1 MGKAT
6 KATKKFNR
14 KYLKD
19 ELERRR
25 KNKKSQQLHKK
36 RELKKSKR
44 GDASGDTD
52 SDQDQA
58 TGIDEVDDLADFAAS
73 SLGRKENL
81 SKFMEA
87 DPENEGNA
95 DDSTDSE
102 DMAALLQE
110 DDDDSSD
117 EGDDGSGNE
126 GSEGSSDEDGSMDED
141 DSGSEDGGDE
151 EAVFKKQL
159 EAMKEKDPNFFKFM
173 EQNDPGA
180 LKILEQNDEES
191 DEGDSDAEMEAN
203 ESGDEAGESGDE
215 AAGGAEVTVKM
226 LNQWEREIK
235 KDHSIKALKKLLLAF
250 YAASH
255 MDSERDGQSGAPY
268 RIQGMSIFN
277 KTVSTTIRAVP
288 QAFAHHAPVVNGKVQ
303 IKAKARVVQ
312 ALLKSY
318 LSSLVE
324 LLRQMSDAAMIQYLL
339 KECERV
345 VAYFRS
351 FARYTREL
359 VKELLRQFGLAS
371 ADDGVRISALLA
383 LRQLAAGA
391 PSEVV
396 DMALKGMY
404 LTYVR
409 HSNVKNMASLATI
422 QLMRNCG
429 VELYGND
436 GNASYQHA
444 FVYIRQLAIHLRN
457 SMQLRSKES
466 FRAIYNWQFVNSL
479 AFWTEVLATYCGD
492 RADEQPELCATLES
506 LVYPLVQIIIGVAR
520 LVPTPK
526 YFPLRIHCI
535 DLLLR
540 LSSATGIYVPVLPL
554 AIEILES
561 PEFLARRPVKSTL
574 KPLALDAHLKAPKE
588 YEHTRVYLESVL
600 ESVFGILADAMA
612 AQSVRIAFPEWVVP
626 ATLQLR
632 RWRKRVG
639 KSWTRFSK
647 QLQGLLEKIDQSA
660 RLVQQ
665 SRSKIDFSPSNL
677 TAANQFMSTTLPDA
691 TPIGAYAVSLRKVR
705 AQQRALLL
713 EAENA
718 E

>member
-6 KATKKFNR
+6 KATKRFNR

-25 KNKKSQQLHKK
+25 KNKKGQELYKK

-73 SLGRKENL
+73 TLGRKENL

-87 DPENEGNA
+87 DPENDSDAGN
-95 DDSTDSE
+95 STDSE

-110 DDDDSSD
+110 DEDD
-117 EGDDGSGNE
+117 DDGSDDDADL
-126 GSEGSSDEDGSMDED
+126 SSGETGETDEDE
-141 DSGSEDGGDE
+141 DE
-151 EAVFKKQL
+151 EDVFKKEL
-159 EAMKEKDPNFFKFM
+159 EAMKEKDPDFFKYM
-173 EQNDPGA
+173 QQNDPA
-180 LKILEQNDEES
+180 SLKILEQNDEDS
-191 DEGDSDAEMEAN
+191 DEADSDAEMEAD
-203 ESGDEAGESGDE
+203 ESSDDVAS
-215 AAGGAEVTVKM
+215 GAEVTVKM

-255 MDSERDGQSGAPY
+255 MDSERNGQSDAPY

-277 KTVSTTIRAVP
+277 KTVSTTIRAAP
-288 QAFAHHAPVVNGKVQ
+288 HAFAHHAPVVNGKVQ
-303 IKAKARVVQ
+303 AKGKVRVVQ

-318 LSSLVE
+318 MASLLE
-324 LLRQMSDAAMIQYLL
+324 LLRQMSDAAMIQYLI

-345 VAYFRS
+345 VVYFRS

-359 VKELLRQFGLAS
+359 VKELLRQFGSAS
-371 ADDGVRISALLA
+371 ADDGVRISSLLA
-383 LRQLAAGA
+383 LRQLAVGA
-391 PSEVV
+391 TGDVV

-409 HSNVKNMASLATI
+409 HSSVKNMASLTTI

-429 VELYGND
+429 VELYGCD
-436 GNASYQHA
+436 GGASYQHA

-492 RADEQPELCATLES
+492 RADDQPDLCATLES
-506 LVYPLVQIIIGVAR
+506 LVYPLVQIIMGVAR
-520 LVPTPK
+520 LVPTAK

-535 DLLLR
+535 GLLLR

-561 PEFLARRPVKSTL
+561 PEFLGRRPVKSTL
-574 KPLALDAHLKAPKE
+574 KPLPLDAHLKAPKE

-600 ESVFGILADAMA
+600 ESVFGILADTVA

-665 SRSKIDFSPSNL
+665 NRTKLDFSPSNL
-677 TAANQFMSTTLPDA
+677 TAANQFMSTTEPNS
-691 TPIGAYAVSLRKVR
+691 TPVGIYAASLRKVR

-713 EAENA
+713 EAEAA